1 MKVLTG
7 ISIFVLALATGC
19 NQSPDKTREQAAQA
33 TEKVKA
39 EGKAAGIELKKEVN
53 KAAEHTK
60 AAVEGVK
67 QGWQAPDKPVN
78 VNSASKIRLE
88 TLPGV
93 DGDTADR
100 IIAGRPYR
108 TRDSLRSRH
117 VLSADQYAAIRD
129 KVVTQ

>member
-1 MKVLTG
+1 MRMLTT
-7 ISIFVLALATGC
+7 ISIFALALAVGC

-33 TEKVKA
+33 TEKIKE
-39 EGKAAGIELKKEVN
+39 EGKDL
-53 KAAEHTK
+53 AAEVKKDAKEASRQTK
-60 AAVEGVK
+60 AAAEGVK
-67 QGWQAPDKPVN
+67 QGWEASDKPVN

-93 DGDTADR
+93 DDATADR

-108 TRDSLRSRH
+108 TKDSLRSKH
-117 VLSADQYAAIRD
+117 VLSADQYAAIRN

>member
-1 MKVLTG
+1 MKALITT
-7 ISIFVLALATGC
+7 SILALALATGC

-39 EGKAAGIELKKEVN
+39 EGKAAGIELKKDVN
-53 KAAEHTK
+53 EAAKHTK

-67 QGWQAPDKPVN
+67 QGWQASDKPVN
-78 VNSASKIRLE
+78 VNSASKARLE

-93 DGDTADR
+93 DDETADR

-108 TRDSLRSRH
+108 TKAALRNKH
-117 VLSADQYAAIRD
+117 VLSADQYASIKD